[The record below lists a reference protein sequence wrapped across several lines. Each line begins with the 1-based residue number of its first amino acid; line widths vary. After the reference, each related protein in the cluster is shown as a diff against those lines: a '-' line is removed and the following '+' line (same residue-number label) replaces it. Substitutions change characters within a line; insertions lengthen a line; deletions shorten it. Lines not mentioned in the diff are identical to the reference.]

1 LKELKEI
8 LFGVNIDSVYGDTN
22 LSISGISFDSR
33 QIKQNNIFIAIKG
46 YDLDG
51 HNYIDQSINNG
62 ATVVVCETL
71 PKTINKYEIVFIK
84 VKCSKTALYTIS
96 SNLYGN
102 PSSKIDLIGVTGTNG
117 KTTIATLLFDLYTEL
132 EIKSGLISTVKISYD
147 NKNFQANQ
155 TTPDSLSINRFLS
168 EMVNSNVRYC
178 FMEVSSHGIDQNR
191 TDGLVFKGGIF
202 TNLTH
207 DHLDYHESFENYRDI
222 KKQFFDSLSNN
233 SFALT
238 NNDDKNG
245 MVMLQN
251 TIADKY
257 TYSLNSVSDF
267 KAKILESSFD
277 GMLLKINST
286 EFWSKLV
293 GKFNAYNILS
303 VYSAAS
309 ILGLPKNELLKA
321 MSSLDAVAGRFQFYK
336 KNKITAIVDYAH
348 TPDALENILKSI
360 NEIKTSEN
368 NLITVVGC
376 GGNRDKSKR
385 PLMGDIASNLS
396 SKVIFTSDNPRFE
409 DPEIIIEEMI
419 SGVRSTNSNKTIS
432 ISNRK
437 EAIKAACQFARTN
450 DIILVAGKGHE
461 SYQEVKGVRSD
472 FDDFEIVK
480 ELLNQKN

>member
-1 LKELKEI
+1 
-8 LFGVNIDSVYGDTN
+8 
-22 LSISGISFDSR
+22 
-33 QIKQNNIFIAIKG
+33 
-46 YDLDG
+46 
-51 HNYIDQSINNG
+51 
-62 ATVVVCETL
+62 
-71 PKTINKYEIVFIK
+71 
-84 VKCSKTALYTIS
+84 
-96 SNLYGN
+96 
-102 PSSKIDLIGVTGTNG
+102 
-117 KTTIATLLFDLYTEL
+117 
-132 EIKSGLISTVKISYD
+132 
-147 NKNFQANQ
+147 
-155 TTPDSLSINRFLS
+155 
-168 EMVNSNVRYC
+168 
-178 FMEVSSHGIDQNR
+178 
-191 TDGLVFKGGIF
+191 
-202 TNLTH
+202 
-207 DHLDYHESFENYRDI
+207 
-222 KKQFFDSLSNN
+222 
-233 SFALT
+233 
-238 NNDDKNG
+238 

>member
-1 LKELKEI
+1 MKLLREI
-8 LFGVNIDSVYGDTN
+8 LYKVEINSVVGNTS
-22 LSISGISFDSR
+22 LSINKIEFDSR
-33 QIKQNNIFIAIKG
+33 LISDGDMYIAITG
-46 YDLDG
+46 VNVDG
-51 HNYIDQSINNG
+51 HSFISQAIKNG
-62 ATVVVCETL
+62 ANCIVCEKI
-71 PKTINKYEIVFIK
+71 PDNKTDGVVYVN
-84 VKCSKTALYTIS
+84 VKSSRKALAIIS
-96 SNLYGN
+96 SNYFDN
-102 PSSKIDLIGVTGTNG
+102 PSSKLNLIGVTGTNG

-207 DHLDYHESFENYRDI
+207 DHLDYHESFENYRDT
-222 KKQFFDSLSNN
+222 KKRFFDSLSNN

-277 GMLLKINST
+277 GMLIKINST

>member
-1 LKELKEI
+1 MKLLREI
-8 LFGVNIDSVYGDTN
+8 LYKVEIN
-22 LSISGISFDSR
+22 SISGNTSLEVNNIEFDSR
-33 QIKQNNIFIAIKG
+33 LIKEGDIYVAVNGVNV
-46 YDLDG
+46 DG
-51 HNYIDQSINNG
+51 HTFISQAVQNG
-62 ATVVVCETL
+62 AKCIVCEKI
-71 PKTINKYEIVFIK
+71 PEQKNQEVVYVN
-84 VKCSKTALYTIS
+84 VKSSRKALAIIS
-96 SNLYGN
+96 SNYFDN
-102 PSSKIDLIGVTGTNG
+102 PSSKLNLIGVTGTNG
-117 KTTIATLLFDLYTEL
+117 KTTIATLLYELYTSL
-132 EIKSGLISTVKISYD
+132 GIKSGLISTVKISYD
-147 NKNFQANQ
+147 DKNFQASQ
-155 TTPDSLSINRFLS
+155 TTPDSLLLNRYMS
-168 EMVNSNVRYC
+168 DMVNVNVRYC
-178 FMEVSSHGIDQNR
+178 FMEVSSHGIDQCR

-207 DHLDYHESFENYRDI
+207 DHLDYHESFENYRDT
-222 KKQFFDSLSNN
+222 KKQFFDSLSTN

-245 MVMLQN
+245 LVMLQN
-251 TIADKY
+251 SMAEKY

-277 GMLLKINST
+277 GMLLNINNS

-303 VYSAAS
+303 VYSVAS
-309 ILGLPKNELLKA
+309 ILGLPRDELLKT
-321 MSSLDAVAGRFQFYK
+321 MSSLEAVDGRFQFYK

-360 NEIKTSEN
+360 NEIKTSKN

-409 DPEIIIEEMI
+409 DPNNIIKEMI
-419 SGVRSTNSNKTIS
+419 SGVKSSNSNKTIS

-437 EAIKAACQFARTN
+437 EAIKAACKFAKSN

-461 SYQEVKGVRSD
+461 SYQEINGVKSD
-472 FDDFEIVK
+472 FDDFKIVK

>member
-1 LKELKEI
+1 MYKVEI
-8 LFGVNIDSVYGDTN
+8 NSVVGNTS
-22 LSISGISFDSR
+22 LSINKIEFDSR
-33 QIKQNNIFIAIKG
+33 LISDGDMYIAITG
-46 YDLDG
+46 VNVDG
-51 HNYIDQSINNG
+51 HSFISQAIQNG
-62 ATVVVCETL
+62 ANCIVCE
-71 PKTINKYEIVFIK
+71 KTPDIKTDGIVYVN
-84 VKCSKTALYTIS
+84 VKSSRKALAIIS
-96 SNLYGN
+96 SNYFDN
-102 PSSKIDLIGVTGTNG
+102 PSSKLNLIGVTGTNG

-207 DHLDYHESFENYRDI
+207 DHLDYHESFENYRDT
-222 KKQFFDSLSNN
+222 KKQFFDSLNNN

>member
-1 LKELKEI
+1 MNKKLNVKNLK
-8 LFGVNIDSVYGDTN
+8 
-22 LSISGISFDSR
+22 
-33 QIKQNNIFIAIKG
+33 Q
-46 YDLDG
+46 
-51 HNYIDQSINNG
+51 
-62 ATVVVCETL
+62 
-71 PKTINKYEIVFIK
+71 
-84 VKCSKTALYTIS
+84 
-96 SNLYGN
+96 
-102 PSSKIDLIGVTGTNG
+102 
-117 KTTIATLLFDLYTEL
+117 
-132 EIKSGLISTVKISYD
+132 
-147 NKNFQANQ
+147 
-155 TTPDSLSINRFLS
+155 
-168 EMVNSNVRYC
+168 
-178 FMEVSSHGIDQNR
+178 
-191 TDGLVFKGGIF
+191 
-202 TNLTH
+202 
-207 DHLDYHESFENYRDI
+207 
-222 KKQFFDSLSNN
+222 
-233 SFALT
+233 
-238 NNDDKNG
+238 
-245 MVMLQN
+245 
-251 TIADKY
+251 
-257 TYSLNSVSDF
+257 
-267 KAKILESSFD
+267 
-277 GMLLKINST
+277 
-286 EFWSKLV
+286 
-293 GKFNAYNILS
+293 
-303 VYSAAS
+303 AAS

-419 SGVRSTNSNKTIS
+419 SGVRSTNSKKTIS

>member
-1 LKELKEI
+1 MKLLREI
-8 LFGVNIDSVYGDTN
+8 LYKVEINSVIGNTS
-22 LSISGISFDSR
+22 LSINKIEFDSR
-33 QIKQNNIFIAIKG
+33 LISDGDMYIAITG
-46 YDLDG
+46 VNVDG
-51 HNYIDQSINNG
+51 HSFISQAIQNG
-62 ATVVVCETL
+62 ANCIVCEKI
-71 PKTINKYEIVFIK
+71 PDNKTDGVVYVN
-84 VKCSKTALYTIS
+84 VKSSRKALAIIS
-96 SNLYGN
+96 SNYFDN
-102 PSSKIDLIGVTGTNG
+102 PSSKLNLIGVTGTNG

-155 TTPDSLSINRFLS
+155 TTPDSLLINRFLS

-191 TDGLVFKGGIF
+191 TDGLIFKGGIF

-207 DHLDYHESFENYRDI
+207 DHLDYHESFENYRDT

-336 KNKITAIVDYAH
+336 KNKITAIIDYAH

-419 SGVRSTNSNKTIS
+419 TGVKSTNSNKTIS

>member
-1 LKELKEI
+1 MKLLREI
-8 LFGVNIDSVYGDTN
+8 LYKVEINSVIGNTS
-22 LSISGISFDSR
+22 LSINKIEFDSR
-33 QIKQNNIFIAIKG
+33 LISDGDMYVAITG
-46 YDLDG
+46 VNVDG
-51 HNYIDQSINNG
+51 HSFISQAIQNG
-62 ATVVVCETL
+62 ANCIVCE
-71 PKTINKYEIVFIK
+71 KTPENKTDGVVYVN
-84 VKCSKTALYTIS
+84 VKSSRKALAIIS
-96 SNLYGN
+96 SNYFDN
-102 PSSKIDLIGVTGTNG
+102 PSSKLNLIGVTGTNG

-155 TTPDSLSINRFLS
+155 TTPDSLLINRFLS

-207 DHLDYHESFENYRDI
+207 DHLDYHESFENYRDT

-368 NLITVVGC
+368 NVITVVGC

>member
-1 LKELKEI
+1 MKLLREI
-8 LFGVNIDSVYGDTN
+8 LYKVEINSVFGNTS
-22 LSISGISFDSR
+22 LSINKIEFDSR
-33 QIKQNNIFIAIKG
+33 LISDGDMYIAITG
-46 YDLDG
+46 VNVDG
-51 HNYIDQSINNG
+51 HSFISQAIQNG
-62 ATVVVCETL
+62 ANCIVCE
-71 PKTINKYEIVFIK
+71 KTPDNKADGVVYVN
-84 VKCSKTALYTIS
+84 VKSSRKALAIIS
-96 SNLYGN
+96 SNYFDN
-102 PSSKIDLIGVTGTNG
+102 PSSKLNLIGVTGTNG

-207 DHLDYHESFENYRDI
+207 DHLDYHESFENYRDT

-360 NEIKTSEN
+360 NEIKTLEN

-419 SGVRSTNSNKTIS
+419 SGVKSTNSNKTIS

>member
-1 LKELKEI
+1 MKLLREI
-8 LFGVNIDSVYGDTN
+8 LYKVEINSVVGNTS
-22 LSISGISFDSR
+22 LSINKIEFDSR
-33 QIKQNNIFIAIKG
+33 LISDGDMYIAITG
-46 YDLDG
+46 VNVDG
-51 HNYIDQSINNG
+51 HSFISQAIKNG
-62 ATVVVCETL
+62 ANCIVCEKI
-71 PKTINKYEIVFIK
+71 PENKTDGVVYVN
-84 VKCSKTALYTIS
+84 VKSSRKALAIIS
-96 SNLYGN
+96 SNYFDN
-102 PSSKIDLIGVTGTNG
+102 PSSKLNLIGVTGTNG

-207 DHLDYHESFENYRDI
+207 DHLDYHESFENYRDT

>member
-1 LKELKEI
+1 MKLLREI
-8 LFGVNIDSVYGDTN
+8 LYKVEINSVVGNTS
-22 LSISGISFDSR
+22 LSINKIEFDSR
-33 QIKQNNIFIAIKG
+33 LISDGDMYIAITG
-46 YDLDG
+46 VNVDG
-51 HNYIDQSINNG
+51 HSFISQAIQNG
-62 ATVVVCETL
+62 ANCIVCE
-71 PKTINKYEIVFIK
+71 KTPDNKTDGVVYVN
-84 VKCSKTALYTIS
+84 VKSSRKALAIIS
-96 SNLYGN
+96 SNYFDN
-102 PSSKIDLIGVTGTNG
+102 PSSKLNLIGVTGTNG

-207 DHLDYHESFENYRDI
+207 DHLDYHESFENYRDT

-419 SGVRSTNSNKTIS
+419 RGVKSTNSNKTIS

>member
-1 LKELKEI
+1 MKLLREI
-8 LFGVNIDSVYGDTN
+8 LYKVEINSVVGNTS
-22 LSISGISFDSR
+22 LSINKIEFDSR
-33 QIKQNNIFIAIKG
+33 LINDGDMYIAITG
-46 YDLDG
+46 VNVDG
-51 HNYIDQSINNG
+51 HRFISQAIQNG
-62 ATVVVCETL
+62 ANCIVCE
-71 PKTINKYEIVFIK
+71 KTPENKTDGVVYVN
-84 VKCSKTALYTIS
+84 VKSSRKALAIIS
-96 SNLYGN
+96 SNYFDN
-102 PSSKIDLIGVTGTNG
+102 PSSKLNLIGVTGTNG

-207 DHLDYHESFENYRDI
+207 DHLDYHESFENYRDT

-360 NEIKTSEN
+360 NEIKTLEN

>member
-1 LKELKEI
+1 MYKVEI
-8 LFGVNIDSVYGDTN
+8 NSVVGNT
-22 LSISGISFDSR
+22 SISINKIEFDSR
-33 QIKQNNIFIAIKG
+33 LISDGDMYIAITG
-46 YDLDG
+46 VNVDG
-51 HNYIDQSINNG
+51 HNFISKAIQNG
-62 ATVVVCETL
+62 ANCIVCE
-71 PKTINKYEIVFIK
+71 KTPENKSDGVVYVN
-84 VKCSKTALYTIS
+84 VKSSRKALAIIS
-96 SNLYGN
+96 SNYFDN
-102 PSSKIDLIGVTGTNG
+102 PSSKLNLIGVTGTNG

-132 EIKSGLISTVKISYD
+132 EIKSGLISTVKISYE

-191 TDGLVFKGGIF
+191 TEGLVFKGGIF

-207 DHLDYHESFENYRDI
+207 DHLDYHESFENYRDT

-360 NEIKTSEN
+360 NEIKTLEN

-419 SGVRSTNSNKTIS
+419 SGVKSTNSNKTIS
-432 ISNRK
+432 ILNRK

-461 SYQEVKGVRSD
+461 SYQEVKGIRSD

>member
-1 LKELKEI
+1 MKLLREI
-8 LFGVNIDSVYGDTN
+8 LYKVEINSVVGNTS
-22 LSISGISFDSR
+22 LSINKIEFDSR
-33 QIKQNNIFIAIKG
+33 LISDGDMYIAITG
-46 YDLDG
+46 VNVDG
-51 HNYIDQSINNG
+51 HSFISQAIKNG
-62 ATVVVCETL
+62 ANCIVCE
-71 PKTINKYEIVFIK
+71 KTPEIKTDGIVYVN
-84 VKCSKTALYTIS
+84 VKSSRKALAIIS
-96 SNLYGN
+96 SNYFDN
-102 PSSKIDLIGVTGTNG
+102 PSSKLNLIGVTGTNG

-207 DHLDYHESFENYRDI
+207 DHLDYHESFENYRDT

-472 FDDFEIVK
+472 FDDFELVK

>member
-1 LKELKEI
+1 LKLLREI
-8 LFGVNIDSVYGDTN
+8 LYKVEINSVVGNTS
-22 LSISGISFDSR
+22 LSINKIEFDSR
-33 QIKQNNIFIAIKG
+33 LISDGDMYIAITG
-46 YDLDG
+46 VNVDG
-51 HNYIDQSINNG
+51 HSFISQAIKNG
-62 ATVVVCETL
+62 ANCIVCEKN
-71 PKTINKYEIVFIK
+71 PDNKTDGVVYVN
-84 VKCSKTALYTIS
+84 VKSSRKALAIIS
-96 SNLYGN
+96 SNYFDN
-102 PSSKIDLIGVTGTNG
+102 PSSKLNLIGVTGTNG

-207 DHLDYHESFENYRDI
+207 DHLDYHESFENYRDT

>member
-1 LKELKEI
+1 MKLLREI
-8 LFGVNIDSVYGDTN
+8 LYKVEINSVVGSTS
-22 LSISGISFDSR
+22 LSINKIEFDSR
-33 QIKQNNIFIAIKG
+33 LISDGDMYIAITG
-46 YDLDG
+46 VNVDG
-51 HNYIDQSINNG
+51 HSFISQAIKNG
-62 ATVVVCETL
+62 ANCIVCEKI
-71 PKTINKYEIVFIK
+71 PENKTDGVVYVN
-84 VKCSKTALYTIS
+84 VKSSRKALAIIS
-96 SNLYGN
+96 SNYFDN
-102 PSSKIDLIGVTGTNG
+102 PSSKLNLIGVTGTNG

-207 DHLDYHESFENYRDI
+207 DHLDYHESFENYRDT

>member
-1 LKELKEI
+1 MKLLREI
-8 LFGVNIDSVYGDTN
+8 LYKVEINSVVGNTS
-22 LSISGISFDSR
+22 LSINKIEFDSR
-33 QIKQNNIFIAIKG
+33 LISDGDMYIAITG
-46 YDLDG
+46 VNVDG
-51 HNYIDQSINNG
+51 HSFISQAIQNG
-62 ATVVVCETL
+62 ANCIVCE
-71 PKTINKYEIVFIK
+71 KTPDIKTDGIVYVN
-84 VKCSKTALYTIS
+84 VKSSRKALAIIS
-96 SNLYGN
+96 SNYFDN
-102 PSSKIDLIGVTGTNG
+102 PSSKLNLIGVTGTNG

-207 DHLDYHESFENYRDI
+207 DHLDYHESFENYRDT

-293 GKFNAYNILS
+293 GKFNVYNILS

-348 TPDALENILKSI
+348 TPNALENILKSI

>member
-1 LKELKEI
+1 MKLLREI
-8 LFGVNIDSVYGDTN
+8 LYKVEINSVVGNTS
-22 LSISGISFDSR
+22 LSINKIEFDSR
-33 QIKQNNIFIAIKG
+33 LISDGDMYIAITG
-46 YDLDG
+46 VNVDG
-51 HNYIDQSINNG
+51 HSFISQAIKNG
-62 ATVVVCETL
+62 ANCIVCEKI
-71 PKTINKYEIVFIK
+71 PDNKTDGIVYVN
-84 VKCSKTALYTIS
+84 VKSSRKALAIIS
-96 SNLYGN
+96 SNYFDN
-102 PSSKIDLIGVTGTNG
+102 PSSKLNLIGVTGTNG

-207 DHLDYHESFENYRDI
+207 DHLDYHESFENYRDT

>member
-1 LKELKEI
+1 MKLLREI
-8 LFGVNIDSVYGDTN
+8 LYKVEINSVIGNTS
-22 LSISGISFDSR
+22 LSINKIEFDSR
-33 QIKQNNIFIAIKG
+33 LISDGDMYIAISG
-46 YDLDG
+46 VNVDG
-51 HNYIDQSINNG
+51 HSFISQAIQNG
-62 ATVVVCETL
+62 ANCIVCE
-71 PKTINKYEIVFIK
+71 KTPENKTDGVVYVN
-84 VKCSKTALYTIS
+84 VKSSRKALAIIS
-96 SNLYGN
+96 SNYFDN
-102 PSSKIDLIGVTGTNG
+102 PSSKLNLIGVTGTNG

-132 EIKSGLISTVKISYD
+132 EIKSGLISTVKISFD
-147 NKNFQANQ
+147 NKNFRANQ

-207 DHLDYHESFENYRDI
+207 DHLDYHESFENYRDT

>member
-1 LKELKEI
+1 MKLLREI
-8 LFGVNIDSVYGDTN
+8 LYKVEINSVIGNTS
-22 LSISGISFDSR
+22 LSINKIEFDSR
-33 QIKQNNIFIAIKG
+33 LISDGDMYIAITG
-46 YDLDG
+46 VNVDG
-51 HNYIDQSINNG
+51 HSFISQAIQNG
-62 ATVVVCETL
+62 ATCIVCE
-71 PKTINKYEIVFIK
+71 KTPDIKTDGIVYVN
-84 VKCSKTALYTIS
+84 VKSSRKALAIIS
-96 SNLYGN
+96 SNYFDN
-102 PSSKIDLIGVTGTNG
+102 PSSKLNLIGVTGTNG
-117 KTTIATLLFDLYTEL
+117 KTTIATLLFELYTEL

-168 EMVNSNVRYC
+168 EMVSSNVRYC

-191 TDGLVFKGGIF
+191 TDGLIFKGGIF

-207 DHLDYHESFENYRDI
+207 DHLDYHESFENYRDT
-222 KKQFFDSLSNN
+222 KKRFFDSLTNN

>member
-1 LKELKEI
+1 MKLLREI
-8 LFGVNIDSVYGDTN
+8 LYKVEINSVIGNTS
-22 LSISGISFDSR
+22 LSINKIEFDSR
-33 QIKQNNIFIAIKG
+33 LISDGDMYIAITG
-46 YDLDG
+46 VNVDG
-51 HNYIDQSINNG
+51 HSFISQAIQNG
-62 ATVVVCETL
+62 ANCIVCEKI
-71 PKTINKYEIVFIK
+71 PDNKTDGVVYVN
-84 VKCSKTALYTIS
+84 VKSSRKALAIIS
-96 SNLYGN
+96 SNYFDN
-102 PSSKIDLIGVTGTNG
+102 PSSKLNLIGVTGTNG
-117 KTTIATLLFDLYTEL
+117 KTTIATLLFDLYTVL

-191 TDGLVFKGGIF
+191 TDGLIFKGGIF

-207 DHLDYHESFENYRDI
+207 DHLDYHESFENYRDT
-222 KKQFFDSLSNN
+222 KKRFFDSLSNN

-245 MVMLQN
+245 MFMLQN

-321 MSSLDAVAGRFQFYK
+321 ISSLDAVAGRFQFYK

-419 SGVRSTNSNKTIS
+419 TGVKSTNSNKTIS

-472 FDDFEIVK
+472 FNDFEIVK

>member
-1 LKELKEI
+1 MKLLREI
-8 LFGVNIDSVYGDTN
+8 LYKVEINSVVGNTS
-22 LSISGISFDSR
+22 LSINKIEFDSR
-33 QIKQNNIFIAIKG
+33 LISDGDMYIAITG
-46 YDLDG
+46 VNVDG
-51 HNYIDQSINNG
+51 HSFISQAIKNG
-62 ATVVVCETL
+62 ATCIVCE
-71 PKTINKYEIVFIK
+71 KTPDIK
-84 VKCSKTALYTIS
+84 TDGVVYVNVKSSRKALAIIS
-96 SNLYGN
+96 SNYFDN
-102 PSSKIDLIGVTGTNG
+102 PSSKLNLIGVTGTNG

-207 DHLDYHESFENYRDI
+207 DHLDYHESFENYRDT

>member
-1 LKELKEI
+1 MKLLREI
-8 LFGVNIDSVYGDTN
+8 LYKVEINSVVGNTS
-22 LSISGISFDSR
+22 LSINKIEFDSR
-33 QIKQNNIFIAIKG
+33 LISDGDMYIAITG
-46 YDLDG
+46 VNVDG
-51 HNYIDQSINNG
+51 HSFISQAIKNG
-62 ATVVVCETL
+62 ANCIVCEKI
-71 PKTINKYEIVFIK
+71 PDNKTDGVVYVN
-84 VKCSKTALYTIS
+84 VKSSRKALAIIS
-96 SNLYGN
+96 SNYFDN
-102 PSSKIDLIGVTGTNG
+102 PSSKLNLIGVTGTNG

-168 EMVNSNVRYC
+168 QMVNSNVRYC

-191 TDGLVFKGGIF
+191 TDGLDFKGGIF

-207 DHLDYHESFENYRDI
+207 DHLDYHESFENYRDT

-360 NEIKTSEN
+360 NEIKTLEN
-368 NLITVVGC
+368 NLITVVEC

>member
-1 LKELKEI
+1 MKLLREI
-8 LFGVNIDSVYGDTN
+8 LYKVEINSVVGNTS
-22 LSISGISFDSR
+22 LSINKIEFDSR
-33 QIKQNNIFIAIKG
+33 LISDGDMYIAITG
-46 YDLDG
+46 VNVDG
-51 HNYIDQSINNG
+51 HSFISQAIQNG
-62 ATVVVCETL
+62 ANCIVCE
-71 PKTINKYEIVFIK
+71 KTPENKTDGVVYVN
-84 VKCSKTALYTIS
+84 VKSSRKALAIIS
-96 SNLYGN
+96 SNYFDN
-102 PSSKIDLIGVTGTNG
+102 PSSKLNLIGVTGTNG

-207 DHLDYHESFENYRDI
+207 DHLDYHESFENYRDT

>member
-1 LKELKEI
+1 MKLLREI
-8 LFGVNIDSVYGDTN
+8 LYKVEINSVVGNTS
-22 LSISGISFDSR
+22 LSINKIEFDSR
-33 QIKQNNIFIAIKG
+33 LISDGDMYIAITG
-46 YDLDG
+46 VNVDG
-51 HNYIDQSINNG
+51 HSFISQAIQNG
-62 ATVVVCETL
+62 ANCIVCE
-71 PKTINKYEIVFIK
+71 KTPDIKTDGIVYVN
-84 VKCSKTALYTIS
+84 VKSSRKALAIIS
-96 SNLYGN
+96 SNYFDN
-102 PSSKIDLIGVTGTNG
+102 PSSKLNLIGVTGTNG

-207 DHLDYHESFENYRDI
+207 DHLDYHESFENYRDT

-419 SGVRSTNSNKTIS
+419 SGVKSTNSNKTIS

>member
-1 LKELKEI
+1 MKLLREI
-8 LFGVNIDSVYGDTN
+8 LYKVEINSILGNTSLSINKIEFDSRLISDGDMYIAITGVNIDGHSF
-22 LSISGISFDSR
+22 IS
-33 QIKQNNIFIAIKG
+33 QAI
-46 YDLDG
+46 
-51 HNYIDQSINNG
+51 QNG
-62 ATVVVCETL
+62 ANCIVCE
-71 PKTINKYEIVFIK
+71 KTPDIKTNGIVYVN
-84 VKCSKTALYTIS
+84 VKSSRKALAIIS
-96 SNLYGN
+96 SNYFDN
-102 PSSKIDLIGVTGTNG
+102 PSSKLNLIGVTGTNG

-207 DHLDYHESFENYRDI
+207 DHLDYHVSFENYRDT

-293 GKFNAYNILS
+293 GKFNAYNVLS

-461 SYQEVKGVRSD
+461 SYQEIKGVRSD